1 MQKFWRYLQKVNYY
15 VLTNILLLPNLW
27 NNFTCQIC
35 GKLAWMWG
43 INGLMN
49 GTINIRNQGER
60 ASTNLQNYPSESSI
74 RERHWIT
81 LNIWCTCCYLVTKSQ
96 DNQKYSL
103 YHKDIW
109 YWAFDETVRK
119 VCETLFKLNY
129 NPSIKEGKCAVVA
142 TLYLDCYLF
151 SSILRAQ
158 SFYVIG

>member
-1 MQKFWRYLQKVNYY
+1 MQKFWRYLQKVNWY
-15 VLTNILLLPNLW
+15 VLTNILILPNMW

-60 ASTNLQNYPSESSI
+60 ASTNF
-74 RERHWIT
+74 T

-129 NPSIKEGKCAVVA
+129 NPSIKEGKYAVVA
-142 TLYLDCYLF
+142 TLSLDCYLF

-158 SFYVIG
+158 IFYM